1 MKRKEMLMKNEIL
14 KQLANRKSVRVFEDR
29 EIPKEDKAAII
40 TAAAMA
46 PTPTDRLIS
55 LEKSE

>member
-46 PTPTDRLIS
+46 PTACRSPAVTGFPS
-55 LEKSE
+55 